1 MSLKDR
7 HEAFHEKHPRAPS
20 RRGRPRSEAAE
31 RAIVE
36 GVLHLLE
43 EGAAIGDLTIERIAR
58 TAGVGKATIYRRWA
72 GRDELLVDVLASLEP
87 PLAEPEGETVR
98 DVLVACLETIRQR
111 ALTKRSSAVLR
122 MALTQAQQHPQL
134 AKKYHDTVV
143 GPRRALLRQVIE
155 RGVAAGEIRAD
166 LEVELLMELFAGPML
181 SRAVLHD
188 WAPLDEDLS
197 AQIVDAVLEGV
208 RPRAR

>member
-1 MSLKDR
+1 MTLQDR
-7 HEAFHEKHPRAPS
+7 HDAWHERHPKAPR

-31 RAIVE
+31 RAIIE

-43 EGAAIGDLTIERIAR
+43 EGAAIGDLTMERIAR

-87 PLAEPEGETVR
+87 PLQEPEGETVR
-98 DVLVACLETIRQR
+98 DVLVACLESIRQR
-111 ALTKRSSAVLR
+111 ALTKRASAALR
-122 MALTQAQQHPQL
+122 MAMTQAQQHPQL
-134 AKKYHDTVV
+134 AKKYHETVI

-155 RGVAAGEIRAD
+155 RGVAAGELRAD
-166 LEVELLMELFAGPML
+166 LDVELLMELFAGPML
-181 SRAVLHD
+181 SRAVLHE
-188 WAPLDEDLS
+188 WAPLDDDLP
-197 AQIVDAVLEGV
+197 AQIVDAVLDGV